1 MVELISEWEVFICF
15 RIALDTISRHM
26 VAEPK
31 NEDTIKTLKV
41 LFERVICGGYILKLH
56 PIFKDIHRF
65 FYGISWYF
73 KAEISTHS
81 EMSQNSNTVGFADE
95 TGSAQLLHCNENQ
108 PGCVAINLFC
118 KGQAIS
124 GVRSAALCLLTP
136 CLIETCAVLWEH
148 LHW

>member
-56 PIFKDIHRF
+56 HIFKDIHRF
-65 FYGISWYF
+65 FMAS
-73 KAEISTHS
+73 
-81 EMSQNSNTVGFADE
+81 ADILKQKL
-95 TGSAQLLHCNENQ
+95 AHFL
-108 PGCVAINLFC
+108 
-118 KGQAIS
+118 K
-124 GVRSAALCLLTP
+124 
-136 CLIETCAVLWEH
+136 
-148 LHW
+148 